1 MEPKKIYLDNASTS
15 FPKPPQVPEAM
26 ISYMNSF
33 GCNINRGGYEKAYE
47 TESAVFRTREKLCR
61 LFDFDN
67 SKNVIFSA
75 NITYALNMI
84 LKGYLKPGDHC
95 LVSAME
101 HNALM
106 RPLTQLEKIGISY
119 DLIPCEQ
126 DGSLNLSKLE
136 PLIKKNTRAVIMTGA
151 SNVCGTMMPLT
162 EVGKICQERGLAFIV
177 DSAQIAGVHPISMKK
192 MGIDVLCFTGHK
204 GLLGPQGIGGFLIT
218 DEMAAQTDALISGG
232 TGSFS
237 DSLKTPDILP
247 DKYEAGTMNLPGIIG
262 LGAGLDFLEETGLA
276 AINSHEMEL
285 TELFLAGIH
294 KIAGYRIL
302 GIDGIKNRTAVVS
315 LQSDFMDEATLA
327 FLLDSK
333 YGIMTRV
340 GLHCAPNAH
349 KTLGSYPRGSI
360 RFSFGYFT
368 TKDEIKTALQNLEE
382 IRFSGEINE

>member
-126 DGSLNLSKLE
+126 DGSLSLSKLE

-162 EVGKICQERGLAFIV
+162 EVGKICQEKGLAFIV

>member
-126 DGSLNLSKLE
+126 DGSFNLSKLE

-162 EVGKICQERGLAFIV
+162 EVGKICQEKGLAFIV

>member
-162 EVGKICQERGLAFIV
+162 EVGKICQEKGLAFIV